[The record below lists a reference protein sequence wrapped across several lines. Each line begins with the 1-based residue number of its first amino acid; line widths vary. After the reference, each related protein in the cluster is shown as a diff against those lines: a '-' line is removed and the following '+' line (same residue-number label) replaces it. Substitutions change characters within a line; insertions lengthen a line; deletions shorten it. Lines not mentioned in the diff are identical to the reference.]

1 MPINADERGARYNAL
16 PCTGRQGRAK
26 ASSDSA
32 ASTSFLPGGRG
43 RRAAS
48 KSSRALRARG
58 GLPRRER
65 TERRRPGRPAGLD
78 RAPLPG
84 RSGRSPSV
92 VRRVRKGTMCLLPG
106 SRFSRPVP
114 RSGPLRGGARRARPK
129 ARKCRIVPS
138 NVTSECKIS
147 QRKARVKRLFDCQNP

>member
-1 MPINADERGARYNAL
+1 RQGAQEVRSQEGAQSTSVLQEIISKRSQTDGFQRPSVFVCKKPCGEPAGSKETLPINANEWGTQDNAL

-26 ASSDSA
+26 ALSDSA
-32 ASTSFLPGGRG
+32 ATSFLPGGRG
-43 RRAAS
+43 RRAAL

-84 RSGRSPSV
+84 RSGRS
-92 VRRVRKGTMCLLPG
+92 
-106 SRFSRPVP
+106 
-114 RSGPLRGGARRARPK
+114 
-129 ARKCRIVPS
+129 
-138 NVTSECKIS
+138 
-147 QRKARVKRLFDCQNP
+147 